1 MTFSNLSLSEV
12 LDDLGSRFII
22 NVPDEELASIER
34 ICFQIEQAHW
44 YYEDFVREENPRLP
58 SFSLK
63 SFCQQYTYC
72 PRPALAWLSCSAST
86 GLTNPAFAESPLFK
100 HCPLLHEWAEVHEKA
115 FDDFM
120 KYKFRV
126 PVCGAIVINEDLDQV
141 LLVKGWNSRN
151 WTFPRGKINKGE
163 KELKCAVREVMEEVG
178 FDVTPYLVTTNHPP
192 SNASLDVNEPDH
204 MEITIKEQRLRLYIV
219 TGVPNSTHFE
229 TRTRKEI
236 SQIGWHYLSDLP
248 GFSTKKTHHDASSST
263 KKKNHYYMLVPFM
276 TGLRKW
282 LNKRRKHLR
291 KRPVV
296 DDSEY
301 DTEPPMHRA
310 VSPPA
315 AIAAADASL
324 QLKQLLGIGAP
335 RPTSPPPAAPAI
347 SAHAASMDLKGL
359 LGIGGARAATP
370 ATAVDTL
377 PTPPRPTDG
386 GGYSSSGAAS
396 GRSAHASPS
405 PAPLLPPGIVHPP
418 VAMADPLEP
427 PYLPHPAH
435 VHAHPNGFAYFPGYA
450 PPPLATPAMSPTAG
464 VLRPPMGVPHAAVP
478 FRPPSTVA
486 AASVPA
492 AAVAPRVPSPTVIK
506 PLASPVIPRPTAAAA
521 PAPTSTKA
529 RGLLELINFGATA
542 AKPAPVGKPSPALS
556 TVSPDGG
563 ATRSNPSADTA
574 AAHPWLVFQFDRAR
588 LVSCFD

>member
-44 YYEDFVREENPRLP
+44 YYEDF
-58 SFSLK
+58 
-63 SFCQQYTYC
+63 
-72 PRPALAWLSCSAST
+72 
-86 GLTNPAFAESPLFK
+86 

-219 TGVPNSTHFE
+219 TGVPTSTHFE

-248 GFSTKKTHHDASSST
+248 GFSTKKTHHDTASST
-263 KKKNHYYMLVPFM
+263 KNKNHYYMLVPFM

-301 DTEPPMHRA
+301 DTEPPMQRA
-310 VSPPA
+310 ASPPA
-315 AIAAADASL
+315 AIAAADASQ

-335 RPTSPPPAAPAI
+335 RPSSPRDSTATPPPPAAPPAI
-347 SAHAASMDLKGL
+347 SAHAA
-359 LGIGGARAATP
+359 P
-370 ATAVDTL
+370 AV
-377 PTPPRPTDG
+377 
-386 GGYSSSGAAS
+386 
-396 GRSAHASPS
+396 
-405 PAPLLPPGIVHPP
+405 
-418 VAMADPLEP
+418 
-427 PYLPHPAH
+427 
-435 VHAHPNGFAYFPGYA
+435 
-450 PPPLATPAMSPTAG
+450 
-464 VLRPPMGVPHAAVP
+464 
-478 FRPPSTVA
+478 
-486 AASVPA
+486 
-492 AAVAPRVPSPTVIK
+492 
-506 PLASPVIPRPTAAAA
+506 
-521 PAPTSTKA
+521 
-529 RGLLELINFGATA
+529 
-542 AKPAPVGKPSPALS
+542 S

-563 ATRSNPSADTA
+563 APRSKPATDAA
-574 AAHPWLVFQFDRAR
+574 AAHPWLGAVE
-588 LVSCFD
+588 LK

>member
-72 PRPALAWLSCSAST
+72 SRSALAL
-86 GLTNPAFAESPLFK
+86 L

-126 PVCGAIVINEDLDQV
+126 PVCGAIVINEELDQV

-219 TGVPNSTHFE
+219 TGVPTSTHFE

-248 GFSTKKTHHDASSST
+248 GFSTKKTHHDSTSSST

-310 VSPPA
+310 ASPPA

-335 RPTSPPPAAPAI
+335 RSNSPRDSTATPPPPAAPPAI

-370 ATAVDTL
+370 AAAADTL
-377 PTPPRPTDG
+377 PTPPRPVD
-386 GGYSSSGAAS
+386 GGYSSSGTAS
-396 GRSAHASPS
+396 GRSAHASPI
-405 PAPLLPPGIVHPP
+405 PVPLLPPGIVHP
-418 VAMADPLEP
+418 AAADPLEP
-427 PYLPHPAH
+427 PYLPHAH
-435 VHAHPNGFAYFPGYA
+435 VHAHSFAYFPGYA
-450 PPPLATPAMSPTAG
+450 PPPLATPAMSPTPG
-464 VLRPPMGVPHAAVP
+464 VLRPSMGVPHAAVLP
-478 FRPPSTVA
+478 FRPPSTA
-486 AASVPA
+486 AAAAPAPVA
-492 AAVAPRVPSPTVIK
+492 AAVAPRVPSPAAIK
-506 PLASPVIPRPTAAAA
+506 PLASPVMPRTTAAAA
-521 PAPTSTKA
+521 VAPTSTKA
-529 RGLLELINFGATA
+529 RGLLELINFGPATA
-542 AKPAPVGKPSPALS
+542 KPVPVGKPSPAVS
-556 TVSPDGG
+556 TVLPDGG
-563 ATRSNPSADTA
+563 APRSKPAADAA
-574 AAHPWLVFQFDRAR
+574 AAHPWLGFQFDRAR